1 MIPLFLNLVSTAAD
15 RLLRNRE
22 RSLTLTLCLVA
33 ILFPFLTA
41 MAVSDGLRFQTRLS
55 LEQGAD
61 FTLTRD
67 NYGGPGPVS
76 QTDLTRLQQ
85 SLKVDG
91 VRINGRIIGRTY
103 FVNRLI
109 AVVGLDQPPRELAS
123 LLSDG
128 RIFQREGE
136 VLLGYH
142 LARAFNLE
150 TGVRFSLTANPGK
163 LFTLV
168 GVLPPLGL
176 WDSDLMVLSV
186 RDAQQFFRMGGHFSE
201 IQINTLR
208 DTRPVPG
215 LLEKNAGA
223 FLSGPSTLQRMSREE
238 AGRLAMKG
246 YGFRNGI
253 FIVFYA
259 LILALALPALLVASG
274 IGSEDTLREIGLM
287 KALGWTRKNIIGLT
301 LLEGFLLSLTATT
314 LAVLFSL
321 AWMKGTNG
329 FLITPFLIAET
340 GLVPDFQVPTRY
352 LPLPVLGG
360 LLGALAIALGG
371 NLFYTWYGIRKPP
384 YPIMH

>member
-15 RLLRNRE
+15 RLLRNWE

-61 FTLTRD
+61 FTFTGN

-76 QTDLTRLQQ
+76 QTDLTRLQH
-85 SLKVDG
+85 SLQVDG
-91 VRINGRIIGRTY
+91 VRVNGRIIGRTY

-109 AVVGLDQPPRELAS
+109 AVVGLDQPPWELGS
-123 LLSDG
+123 LLSAG

-142 LARAFNLE
+142 LARTFNLQ

-201 IQINTLR
+201 IQINTVR

-215 LLEKNAGA
+215 LWEKNAGA
-223 FLSGPSTLQRMSREE
+223 YLSGPFTLQRMSRE
-238 AGRLAMKG
+238 
-246 YGFRNGI
+246 
-253 FIVFYA
+253 
-259 LILALALPALLVASG
+259 
-274 IGSEDTLREIGLM
+274 
-287 KALGWTRKNIIGLT
+287 
-301 LLEGFLLSLTATT
+301 
-314 LAVLFSL
+314 
-321 AWMKGTNG
+321 
-329 FLITPFLIAET
+329 
-340 GLVPDFQVPTRY
+340 
-352 LPLPVLGG
+352 
-360 LLGALAIALGG
+360 
-371 NLFYTWYGIRKPP
+371 
-384 YPIMH
+384 